1 MVMEKKKRLSVYSQ
15 EFWTNK
21 GYSVEAADLERN
33 KRRPI
38 RKEYWMNKGYSE
50 DESIKLAE
58 NTKHNNNNKGA
69 KSSSLRKKE
78 DVYLVSPRRKEY
90 WMNKGYSEDESI
102 IHVAKIQS
110 TFSLEKC
117 IKKYGLTEGPNIWK
131 NRQIKWQNTINSKSQ
146 KEIDEINR
154 RKKSI
159 NINKYNSIEECI
171 EYLNKNRKMTLV
183 KTKDEFYSKI
193 EKHIHEKPYLKY
205 TNIKYYIKTYISDIQ
220 LEILDMK
227 CPDEY
232 LTSLFFV
239 ENKHLLTSGNKQA
252 WRQRTEE
259 GLLRSSY
266 EIYFYEQIKEK
277 FQNIELKIDQ
287 KYPNSNLRYDFNIF
301 NDYIEICPLYGNIG
315 QEKYTE
321 KMDKKIKLFN
331 SILLKTTID
340 IDNYIRIKNESRS
353 V

>member
-1 MVMEKKKRLSVYSQ
+1 MVMENKKRVSVYSR
-15 EFWTNK
+15 EFWTTK
-21 GYSVEAADLERN
+21 GYSIEDADLERN

-38 RKEYWMNKGYSE
+38 RKEYWLNKGFSE
-50 DESIKLAE
+50 EESVKLAE
-58 NTKHNNNNKGA
+58 NTKRNNNNKGA

-78 DVYLVSPRRKEY
+78 DMYLVSPRRKEY
-90 WMNKGYSEDESI
+90 WLNKGFTEEESI
-102 IHVAKIQS
+102 NLISKIQS

-117 IKKYGLTEGPNIWK
+117 IKKYGLINGTNIWT
-131 NRQIKWQNTINSKSQ
+131 NRQIKWQKTINNKSQ
-146 KEIDEINR
+146 GEIDEINR
-154 RKKSI
+154 KKKSI
-159 NINKYNSIEECI
+159 NLSNYTSIDECI
-171 EYLNKNRKMTLV
+171 EYLNKNRKMSLV
-183 KTKDEFYSKI
+183 KTKEEFYSKI
-193 EKHIHEKPYLKY
+193 EIHIHKKPYLKY
-205 TNIKYYIKTYISDIQ
+205 TNLEYYIKTYVPNIQ
-220 LEILDMK
+220 LEILGIVHT
-227 CPDEY
+227 DEY
-232 LTSLFFV
+232 LNSLFFM
-239 ENKHLLTSGNKQA
+239 ETKHLLTSGNKQA

-277 FQNIELKIDQ
+277 FQNIKLKIDE

-301 NDYIEICPLYGNIG
+301 NDYIEICPLYGKTG

-331 SILLKTTID
+331 SILLKTTVD